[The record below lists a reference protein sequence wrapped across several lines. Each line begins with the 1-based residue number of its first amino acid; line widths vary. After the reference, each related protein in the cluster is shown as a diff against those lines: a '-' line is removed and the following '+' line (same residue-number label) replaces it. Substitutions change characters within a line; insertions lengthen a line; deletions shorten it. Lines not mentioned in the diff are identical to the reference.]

1 MRPMKKTHKE
11 SGKQPL
17 YQTVYL
23 YFRQQIESGFLAV
36 GNKLPSIRQMT
47 RDSGVSRTTVETAY
61 EQLCAD
67 GYVICRPQSG
77 YYVSDLHIQ
86 SKPIQTGGAA
96 QEITDKEF
104 EYDFSGKRMDS
115 REFDF
120 QIWRKL
126 AKNVMQDSEP
136 FMAYGFP
143 QGEPKLREQIAK
155 YLSAGRG
162 VYASSEQIIIGAGV
176 QSLLHLFCAMTE
188 NAQTKVAFETPG
200 FPKGYQI
207 FQDHKVPATFVPG
220 DGQGIDIRRLYESG
234 ANVLYVSPSHTF
246 PTGATMPHQKRQ
258 EILRWSADTDG
269 LIIEDDYD
277 GELKYSGK
285 PLATL
290 TSLDRWGH
298 VFYLGTFSKLLP
310 PSLRIS
316 YLILPEAYVETYQK
330 IAANYNQTSSTMEQ
344 LTMAS
349 YIENG
354 FLEKQIRRLRR
365 IYGRKNAEV
374 TRAFAK
380 YFGDMATVYPN
391 DTGLHVTVSLQ
402 TALSAGEICEK
413 AEKRGIGLTPMAN
426 QQEGEHARIYM
437 SCASIREEKIE
448 EAIGILRELMKEG
461 E

>member
-1 MRPMKKTHKE
+1 MQKDFYGEGR
-11 SGKQPL
+11 QPL
-17 YQTVYL
+17 YKSVYL
-23 YFRQQIESGFLAV
+23 YFRQQIESGFLAK

-67 GYVICRPQSG
+67 GYVVCRPQSG
-77 YYVSDLHIQ
+77 YYVSDLHIR
-86 SKPIQTGGAA
+86 SKPRQAA
-96 QEITDKEF
+96 QRPKEIMEKELR
-104 EYDFSGKRMDS
+104 YDFSGKRMDS

-120 QIWRKL
+120 GIWRKL

-143 QGEPKLREQIAK
+143 QGEPRLREQIAK

-162 VYASSEQIIIGAGV
+162 VYAASEQIIIGAGV
-176 QSLLHLFCAMTE
+176 QSLLHLFCAIIDK
-188 NAQTKVAFETPG
+188 NQVKIAFETPG
-200 FPKGYQI
+200 FSKGYQI
-207 FQDHKVPATFVPG
+207 FQDHKIPAVFVPS
-220 DGQGIDIRRLYESG
+220 DGHGIDVKRLYESG

-246 PTGATMPHQKRQ
+246 PTGATMLHFKRK
-258 EILRWSADTDG
+258 ELLGWSAETGG

-290 TSLDRWGH
+290 TSLDSQGH

-316 YLILPEAYVETYQK
+316 YLILPEGYVEAYQK

-354 FLEKQIRRLRR
+354 YLEKQIRRLRR
-365 IYGRKNAEV
+365 IYGRKNSEV
-374 TRAFAK
+374 ARAFKK

-391 DTGLHVTVSLQ
+391 DTGLHVTVSLK
-402 TALSAGEICEK
+402 TRESAGEICKK
-413 AEKRGIGLTPMAN
+413 AEDQGIGLIPMFT
-426 QQEGEHARIYM
+426 QQADGEQARIYM
-437 SCASIREEKIE
+437 SCASIREEEIE
-448 EAIGILRELMKEG
+448 EAIRILRGLMI
-461 E
+461 